1 MKSESRQETID
12 AITMSHFNL
21 IIIRVSKCYGKQD
34 NILLFGLI
42 KMEVNAKLAKSL
54 IGSSK
59 MNIFVM
65 E

>member
-1 MKSESRQETID
+1 MQSESRQETID
-12 AITMSHFNL
+12 VITMSHFYL

-34 NILLFGLI
+34 NILLFRLI

-59 MNIFVM
+59 MNVFVM